1 MAKNKVDRLSQY
13 TQEKPILWKD
23 RKRYFGLP
31 ISFSRYSFDEDK
43 FYSNIGFFNT
53 EKNEI
58 LLYRVLDIKLV
69 RTLGQ
74 KIFGVGSVILV
85 TADKTNP
92 EFEIKSIKDS
102 ERVFKSLST
111 IIEKERDEKRVLGKE
126 MFGTAGHHDDC
137 GLDGIMDNGH
147 Y

>member
-1 MAKNKVDRLSQY
+1 MAKNKIDRLSQY
-13 TQEKPILWKD
+13 TQEKPILWND

-31 ISFSRYSFDEDK
+31 ISFTRYSFDEDK
-43 FYSNIGFFNT
+43 FYSNIGLLKT

-74 KIFGVGSVILV
+74 KLFGVGSVVLV
-85 TADKTNP
+85 TADRTTP
-92 EFEIKSIKDS
+92 EFHIKNIKDS

-126 MFGTAGHHDDC
+126 MFGTAGHIDDGC
-137 GLDGIMDNGH
+137 IDGHIDGL
-147 Y
+147 